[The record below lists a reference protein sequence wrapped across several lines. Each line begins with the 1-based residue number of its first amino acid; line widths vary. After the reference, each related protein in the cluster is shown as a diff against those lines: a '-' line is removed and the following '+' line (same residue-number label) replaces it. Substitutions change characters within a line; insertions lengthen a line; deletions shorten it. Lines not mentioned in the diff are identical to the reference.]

1 MDEVVIVIVVVVR
14 VVAMGVEFF
23 VVGVVRIEAVEVV
36 EVILDICVVSFI
48 VVDSKQKF
56 IKILMMDQKLEK
68 FIFPILII
76 NLKLFVPG
84 HD

>member
-1 MDEVVIVIVVVVR
+1 MVVVR

-68 FIFPILII
+68 FKFLPHTH
-76 NLKLFVPG
+76 NQFKTVRTRT
-84 HD
+84 